1 MAFGFLSIVTAV
13 GASVAGGIIQGKTA
27 AEAIEK
33 KTKAYKEAAARMRAA
48 ADEYSGEKLYN
59 KMREAGDRMAYEQA
73 MAAERTFQGDQ
84 GPGQTNNLMNM
95 AAQAADMAGQNANAA
110 GVAGRQQGQQIEQ
123 GKNEALYN
131 AEKTQV
137 EQMLKQADTDY
148 NVAMETGKTV
158 AGGLSGML
166 GMAANLGS
174 GALSSAKAYKE
185 SKNK

>member
-1 MAFGFLSIVTAV
+1 MSAVASIILAV
-13 GASVAGGIIQGKTA
+13 GSAVAGGIIQGKTA

-33 KTKAYKEAAARMRAA
+33 KTKAYKEAAKRMKAA

-59 KMREAGDRMAYEQA
+59 KMREAGDRMAYDQA
-73 MAAERTFQGDQ
+73 MMSERTFQGDQ

-95 AAQAADMAGQNANAA
+95 AAQAADLAGQNANAA
-110 GVAGRQQGQQIEQ
+110 GVAGRQQGQQLEQ

-148 NVAMETGKTV
+148 NAAMEAGKT
-158 AGGLSGML
+158 AASGLGGML
-166 GMAANLGS
+166 SLAGNLGS
-174 GALSSAKAYKE
+174 GAVSAAKEYKAK
-185 SKNK
+185 KNA